1 MKRERNVVAS
11 QVATGRKRPDKWR
24 NKKRHTYYKYVLPAT
39 PVMENR
45 KVEPAN
51 SLVFSTM

>member
-1 MKRERNVVAS
+1 MSWQA
-11 QVATGRKRPDKWR
+11 KWQLAENAL
-24 NKKRHTYYKYVLPAT
+24 NKKRHTYYVLPDT

>member
-1 MKRERNVVAS
+1 MSWQAKW
-11 QVATGRKRPDKWR
+11 QVEKTLR
-24 NKKRHTYYKYVLPAT
+24 NKKRHTYYYVLHDT